1 MKKLTITSLCNFVC
15 AVLLLVTLVMQ
26 FQPFWTCEDCKSHK
40 DTTKDVS
47 IAEYFWLPRHHDE
60 LAEDMT
66 DLYKEIYGNNYRDP
80 NGKKFKFRAN
90 EVLATALAAS
100 VGSVAGI
107 LCCVLLRKKFWVSAI
122 PLAVG
127 IAGVLG
133 FTTCP
138 ALQIGKNA
146 QIHLIIAIVV
156 TVVAAISLILGTIL
170 AIRAKKAAIAA
181 KAAQASSE
189 DR

>member
-1 MKKLTITSLCNFVC
+1 MKKFLTLF
-15 AVLLLVTLVMQ
+15 
-26 FQPFWTCEDCKSHK
+26 
-40 DTTKDVS
+40 
-47 IAEYFWLPRHHDE
+47 
-60 LAEDMT
+60 
-66 DLYKEIYGNNYRDP
+66 
-80 NGKKFKFRAN
+80 
-90 EVLATALAAS
+90 LAT
-100 VGSVAGI
+100 
-107 LCCVLLRKKFWVSAI
+107 CVLLRKKFWVSAI
-122 PLAVG
+122 PLVVG

-170 AIRAKKAAIAA
+170 AIWAKKAAIAA
-181 KAAQASSE
+181 KAALASCE